1 MVEKKCRNVGL
12 DILKVIAAFF
22 VVCIHAPFE
31 NEFGKDL
38 KAISRCAVPIFFMIT
53 GFFFSKQTDNSKINK
68 QIFKLFKLC
77 IVSNIFYIIFQIILF
92 YIDGKEQEILFKSIL
107 NKESIKNL
115 LIYNESPVYFH
126 LWYLNALLYVLIIM
140 KFVHQYNM
148 MKYMYFLTP
157 FLLIIDLIYGKYSL
171 LLLHREIPYIQIRN
185 FLFVGIPY
193 FCIGKFINENV
204 YTKIKEKNNVKYI
217 FFIIIFIITTIF
229 ERRILISFNISA
241 TREHYISSTFLAIVL
256 FIYFLIYKRE
266 SKLKSFIA
274 RIGRDYSTLIYII
287 HPVIIEILDRLMCN
301 NSIYNKLYP
310 IIIFII
316 TCLICMLY
324 KKINVKLKGI
334 TRI

>member
-1 MVEKKCRNVGL
+1 MQSGARYQAVL
-12 DILKVIAAFF
+12 DL
-22 VVCIHAPFE
+22 
-31 NEFGKDL
+31 
-38 KAISRCAVPIFFMIT
+38 
-53 GFFFSKQTDNSKINK
+53 
-68 QIFKLFKLC
+68 
-77 IVSNIFYIIFQIILF
+77 
-92 YIDGKEQEILFKSIL
+92 
-107 NKESIKNL
+107 
-115 LIYNESPVYFH
+115 
-126 LWYLNALLYVLIIM
+126 
-140 KFVHQYNM
+140 
-148 MKYMYFLTP
+148 
-157 FLLIIDLIYGKYSL
+157 
-171 LLLHREIPYIQIRN
+171 
-185 FLFVGIPY
+185 
-193 FCIGKFINENV
+193 
-204 YTKIKEKNNVKYI
+204 
-217 FFIIIFIITTIF
+217 ITTIF

-334 TRI
+334 TSI